1 MEENV
6 KCNSYFEGILHT
18 YAALNQPN
26 STLWYEYEVCAFEK
40 TENIAASLKENFT
53 EFSQQRNITL
63 KRINLYDLELY
74 VKQWFFQ
81 NGEIHKLNI
90 NTDRQAWE
98 ASNFCNSIAVALEL
112 SEFYYVDN
120 LTFEYELGIL
130 YDYFVLIGATKNYLL
145 YFRYSD

>member
-6 KCNSYFEGILHT
+6 KPISYFEGILHT

-26 STLWYEYEVCAFEK
+26 STLSYEYEIIAFEK
-40 TENIAASLKENFT
+40 TEDIAASLKDIFIDFT
-53 EFSQQRNITL
+53 PQSNIKL
-63 KRINLYDLELY
+63 KHITLYDLEIHI
-74 VKQWFFQ
+74 KRWFFK
-81 NGEIHKLNI
+81 NGEVHKLNI
-90 NTDRQAWE
+90 SPDRQAWE
-98 ASNFCNSIAVALEL
+98 VSNFCNSIAVALEL

>member
-6 KCNSYFEGILHT
+6 KRNSYFEGILHT

-26 STLWYEYEVCAFEK
+26 STLWYEYEISAFEK
-40 TENIAASLKENFT
+40 TGNIAATLQENFT

-63 KRINLYDLELY
+63 KRINLYDLEIY
-74 VKQWFFQ
+74 VKRWFFN
-81 NGEIHKLNI
+81 NGEVHKLNI
-90 NTDRQAWE
+90 NPDKQAWE
-98 ASNFCNSIAVALEL
+98 ASNFCNFIAVALEL

-120 LTFEYELGIL
+120 LKFEYELGIL
-130 YDYFVLIGATKNYLL
+130 YDYLVVVGATKNYLL